1 MRDLLCLL
9 EPLTTA
15 ELIISE
21 NKKKTNSADMTD
33 FYHLTEEG
41 KSEWLYFPL
50 ILFVILKSSF
60 DHVRW
65 FYLMLYATC
74 GNLERGRYFLF

>member
-41 KSEWLYFPL
+41 NSKWLYFPL
-50 ILFVILKSSF
+50 ILFVILKKQF
-60 DHVRW
+60 
-65 FYLMLYATC
+65 
-74 GNLERGRYFLF
+74 